1 MCVGHIYIVLKI
13 GQGKKYWRGGLGF
26 YKIKRMH
33 FDKYQGL
40 GNDFVM
46 VDAAAETLSDFP
58 HVARSVCDRRFGIGA
73 DGLVLLWREENGV
86 KMRIFN
92 PDGSEAEMCGNAS
105 RCVPLFAR
113 ERGWFSGN
121 TLTLQTL
128 AGPIVTEITDDK
140 NNWVCVD
147 MGAPRLKRG
156 QIPMVGNP
164 EEQAVDIALQ
174 AAGQTWRG
182 TAVSMGNPHFVI
194 FVPDAE
200 KTDIAFIGPQI
211 ETHASFPQKTNV
223 EFVQKLDGQTLRMRV
238 WERGA
243 GITKACGT
251 GSCAALAAAVLT
263 GRTDRQAHV
272 ILDGGILHLQW
283 RENGHLFMTGPAQKV
298 FTGNFLEKL

>member
-1 MCVGHIYIVLKI
+1 M
-13 GQGKKYWRGGLGF
+13 R
-26 YKIKRMH
+26 

-40 GNDFVM
+40 GNDFVF
-46 VDAAAETLSDFP
+46 VDAETEKITSFPRAAR
-58 HVARSVCDRRFGIGA
+58 AVCDRRFGVGA
-73 DGLVLLWREENGV
+73 DGLVLLWKQPNGV

-92 PDGSEAEMCGNAS
+92 SDGSEAEMCGNAS

-113 ERGWFSGN
+113 ERGWFDGD
-121 TLTLQTL
+121 TLTLDTL
-128 AGPIVTEITDDK
+128 AGPIITEIANER
-140 NNWVCVD
+140 NNLVCVD
-147 MGAPRLKRG
+147 MGAPRLTRG
-156 QIPMVGNP
+156 QIPMRGKA
-164 EEQAVDIALQ
+164 EENVVDVPLE
-174 AAGQTWRG
+174 AAGRTWRG

-200 KTDIAFIGPQI
+200 AVDLSAVGPLL
-211 ETHASFPQKTNV
+211 ETHVDFPQKTNV

-263 GRTDRQAHV
+263 GRTGRQADI
-272 ILDGGILHLQW
+272 ILDGGVLHVQW

-298 FTGNFLEKL
+298 FTGEYLEKV